1 MKNTLLLLFL
11 LAFSFISF
19 GQEKKVNNY
28 KYIIVAEKFNAF
40 KERDQYQT
48 SSLTKFL
55 LKKNG
60 FTVILDSEEYPLE
73 LQKDPCLGLNAS
85 LEDNSTMLKTKVFI
99 ELKDCSNK
107 VVFTSNEGVS
117 KYKDYKKSFQEAI
130 RNAHKSM
137 GNIKYLALKNEKKID
152 SKKDNVADISLET
165 IAAETKNNIPVIATI
180 PLINKVEKVSVNKDE
195 KLTNTLYAQPVENG
209 YQLINL
215 KPEVVFLILNTNIKD
230 VFIIKDKNGL
240 LYKKDTTWV
249 AEFYENGRLLEIK
262 YQIKF

>member
-11 LAFSFISF
+11 IASSFISF

-28 KYIIVAEKFNAF
+28 KYIIVAEKFNTF

-73 LQKDPCLGLNAS
+73 LQKDPCLGLNANIV
-85 LEDNSTMLKTKVFI
+85 DKSTMLKTKVFI
-99 ELKDCSNK
+99 ELIDCSNK
-107 VVFTSNEGVS
+107 VVFTSNVGES
-117 KYKDYKKSFQEAI
+117 KFKEYKKSFQEAI

-137 GNIKYLALKNEKKID
+137 GGIKYLALKNEKKID
-152 SKKDNVADISLET
+152 AKRHSEADTSLVT
-165 IAAETKNNIPVIATI
+165 IKPENENNIVVI
-180 PLINKVEKVSVNKDE
+180 PLVNKVEKASPNKDE
-195 KLTNTLYAQPVENG
+195 KLTNTLYAQTVENG

-240 LYKKDTTWV
+240 LYKKEATWV
-249 AEFYENGRLLEIK
+249 AEFYENGRLSVKK

>member
-11 LAFSFISF
+11 IASSFISF

-28 KYIIVAEKFNAF
+28 KYIIVSEKFNAF

-73 LQKDPCLGLNAS
+73 LQKDPCLGLNANI
-85 LEDNSTMLKTKVFI
+85 EDKSTMLKTKVFI
-99 ELKDCSNK
+99 ELIDCSNK
-107 VVFTSNEGVS
+107 VVFTSNIGES
-117 KYKDYKKSFQEAI
+117 KYKEYKKSFQEAI

-137 GNIKYLALKNEKKID
+137 GDIKYLALKNEKKID
-152 SKKDNVADISLET
+152 SKKDNVSNTTLIT
-165 IAAETKNNIPVIATI
+165 IVPEIEKNIPVIAKI
-180 PLINKVEKVSVNKDE
+180 PLMNKVEKVSANKGE

-230 VFIIKDKNGL
+230 VFIIKNKNGL
-240 LYKKDTTWV
+240 LYKKEATWI
-249 AEFYENGRLLEIK
+249 AEFYENGLLLEKK

>member
-11 LAFSFISF
+11 IVSSFISF

-28 KYIIVAEKFNAF
+28 KYIIVSEKFNAF

-73 LQKDPCLGLNAS
+73 LQKDPCLGLNANI
-85 LEDNSTMLKTKVFI
+85 EDKSTMLKTKVFI
-99 ELKDCSNK
+99 ELIDCSNK
-107 VVFTSNEGVS
+107 VVFTSNVGES
-117 KYKDYKKSFQEAI
+117 KFKEYKKSFQEAI

-137 GNIKYLALKNEKKID
+137 VGIKYLALKNEKKID
-152 SKKDNVADISLET
+152 AKRHSEADTSQVT
-165 IAAETKNNIPVIATI
+165 IKSENENNIAVL
-180 PLINKVEKVSVNKDE
+180 PLENKVEKASPNKDE
-195 KLTNTLYAQPVENG
+195 KLTTTLYAQPVENG

-240 LYKKDTTWV
+240 LYKKEATWV
-249 AEFYENGRLLEIK
+249 AEFYENGRLSVKK